1 MEHLHGAREMKG
13 SRVRALAL
21 NTYAG
26 SMPSAHTRQSGPAM
40 PPVAAQSQGKVGRLT
55 MK

>member
-1 MEHLHGAREMKG
+1 MEHLHCASEMKG

-26 SMPSAHTRQSGPAM
+26 SMPSAHTHASLDLPCPLWLLRA
-40 PPVAAQSQGKVGRLT
+40 KGR
-55 MK
+55 